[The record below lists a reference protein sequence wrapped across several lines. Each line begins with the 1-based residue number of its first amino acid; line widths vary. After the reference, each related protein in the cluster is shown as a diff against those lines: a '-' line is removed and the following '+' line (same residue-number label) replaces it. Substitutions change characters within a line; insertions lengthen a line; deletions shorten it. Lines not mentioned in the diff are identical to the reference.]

1 MDKLDSLPDRFKVC
15 DDKWWNGVV
24 FSSQEEGRDS
34 TIVTSC
40 SKGSDLVCQAAFR
53 IGTLLHLG
61 NRYGHMDIDIDI
73 D

>member
-1 MDKLDSLPDRFKVC
+1 M
-15 DDKWWNGVV
+15 
-24 FSSQEEGRDS
+24 
-34 TIVTSC
+34 TSC